1 MGKDLN
7 HFDLSGKTALVTGAY
22 GGIGGVVCEKLIEH
36 GAQLIVSGRTEKKLV
51 KLSED
56 LNCDYVVAD
65 LALSA
70 DIKRLAKSALEIS
83 SINIL
88 IHVAGLVHPGPA
100 VAKKESEWDDTIDV
114 NLKAPFLLSQ
124 AIAPSMIENG
134 GGKIVM
140 IGSTGGMRGLPDRVA
155 YASSK
160 GGMNM
165 LTKQLA
171 VEWGPH
177 NLQVNLV
184 APTVVMT
191 PMAVIGW
198 ADPERKAKMLS
209 KIPAGRFPEPIDV
222 ANAVVF
228 LSSAASDMVNGVILP
243 VDGGLMA

>member
-1 MGKDLN
+1 
-7 HFDLSGKTALVTGAY
+7 LVTGAY
-22 GGIGGVVCEKLIEH
+22 GGIGKVVCEKLSEH
-36 GAQLIVSGRTEKKLV
+36 GADLIISGRTEDKLR
-51 KLSED
+51 KRSEE
-56 LNCDYVVAD
+56 LGCDYCVAD
-65 LALSA
+65 LSNSNQIKELA
-70 DIKRLAKSALEIS
+70 DQALEIS
-83 SINIL
+83 DIDIL
-88 IHVAGLVHPGPA
+88 VHVAGLVHPGPA
-100 VAKKESEWDDTIDV
+100 VGKKESEWDDTIDV

-124 AIAPSMIENG
+124 AIAPSMIEAG

-177 NLQVNLV
+177 NIQVNLV

-209 KIPAGRFPEPIDV
+209 KIPAGKFPEPVDV

-228 LSSAASDMVNGVILP
+228 LSSPASDMINGVILP